1 MSKILLGL
9 FFSVVTFAI
18 EVNQS
23 IELTQYMNARY
34 TSRFTKAD
42 ENVAGSLATGT
53 QGTVREIKTFNSGNS
68 GFLIQVKDGEFKNQK
83 LWVYY
88 NKDAPTLKLVDEKQ
102 QPTTVATQADRVVA
116 SAPTPVRVIPVT
128 PKAVVGQIDQVHDE
142 LAKLNSEL
150 QAATPS
156 CKDCAPDSPGQAGGL
171 PESNLEIATSQTAA
185 GLFNA
190 KIKCSYRSDQG
201 MTLAG
206 AIQLEIVGNKVKNLN
221 ATVNG
226 CSVNLKKFKQ
236 VTMPNTNIVLTDA
249 NGCSVVIANNLKIK
263 TPASTPVLTFGMVPT
278 TDCVKSC
285 AKVERAHWQVEM
297 NPNTQTC
304 Y

>member
-1 MSKILLGL
+1 MGKVL
-9 FFSVVTFAI
+9 FALFVTVVTFAV
-18 EVNQS
+18 EVNQDV
-23 IELTQYMNARY
+23 ELTQYMNARY
-34 TSRFTKAD
+34 TARFTKAD
-42 ENVAGSLATGT
+42 ENIAGKLATGI
-53 QGTVREIKTFNSGNS
+53 QGTVREIKTFAPGNS

-88 NKDAPTLKLVDEKQ
+88 SKDSPTMKLVDEKQ
-102 QPTTVATQADRVVA
+102 QPTTVATQADRVIA
-116 SAPTPVRVIPVT
+116 TAPTPVRIIPAT
-128 PKAVVGQIDQVHDE
+128 PKAVVVQVDEVHGE
-142 LAKLNSEL
+142 LAKLNSDL
-150 QAATPS
+150 QPAGS
-156 CKDCAPDSPGQAGGL
+156 GCKDCDKESPGQAGGL
-171 PESNLEIATSQTAA
+171 PESNLPIATSQTAG

-201 MTLAG
+201 ITLSG
-206 AIQLEIVGNKVKNLN
+206 AIQLEMAGNKVKYLN

-226 CSVNLKKFKQ
+226 CSVTLKNFKQ
-236 VTMPNTNIVLTDA
+236 VSMPNTNVVLTDA
-249 NGCSVVIANNLKIK
+249 NGCSVVIGSNLKIR